1 MTKSTKPPRRRAG
14 SKGRS
19 LVPVASRSTAIAL
32 PERLI
37 LGDHAIDP
45 EHITQIP
52 ERRPYGEGPWRDE
65 PDRIAWRDHVTGYSC
80 LILRQADGTLSGY
93 VAVTQLHPLWCYERD
108 AIPADLGIS
117 PHRGLD
123 YSALCDQDAP
133 PMLQICHVHHHTRS
147 RQHVPTTADSDASGD
162 RDAWWFGFNTDK
174 PGDLLPHGYARNDHN
189 REAGQKV
196 YRDLAY
202 VAGEVVDLAATLKAL
217 EDQTASLGSG
227 VASGTGVPLVLDGKP
242 KALLPRDGGGHD

>member
-1 MTKSTKPPRRRAG
+1 MTKSTKPPRRGAG
-14 SKGRS
+14 SKSRS
-19 LVPVASRSTAIAL
+19 LVPVAPRSTAIAL

-45 EHITQIP
+45 VQITQIP

-65 PDRIAWRDHVTGYSC
+65 PDRIAWRDPATGYSC

-93 VAVTQLHPLWCYERD
+93 VAVTPSHPLWCYERD

-133 PMLQICHVHHHTRS
+133 PMLQICHVHHHARS
-147 RQHVPTTADSDASGD
+147 RQHAPTTADSDASGG

-217 EDQTASLGSG
+217 EEQSASLGG
-227 VASGTGVPLVLDGKP
+227 DAAARTGVPLVLDSKP
-242 KALLPRDGGGHD
+242 KALLPRKGGGHD